1 MSPLAIGLVTTLLT
15 TTLLLWLVERYAP
28 GLGLMDIPNDRS
40 SHTRPTPR
48 GGGIAI
54 VMGSGAGLLVALVM
68 EESSLPP
75 AAVAMLA
82 AAGLVAGIS
91 LLDDLR
97 PLAPV
102 VRLGTHVVA
111 ALVVVGQ
118 LELPGEVDLPGTGTI
133 PIRPVALAMTVVWI
147 VGVTNIYNFMDGIDG
162 LAAGQGVVAGAT
174 WGVAGLATGDQFM
187 AAAGL
192 AIAAS
197 CAIFLARNWAPA
209 RIFMG
214 DAGSAFLGF
223 SFASLPLLAAGGP
236 LGRRAW
242 PIGAVVLLPFLF
254 DATLTLLRR
263 LRRGE
268 NVLQP
273 HRTHLYQ
280 RLVVAGAGHAWV
292 SGVYIGLAA
301 ASALVGLAW
310 GLGQWSGGFV
320 ICVVA
325 GVATTLLLVV
335 RRREM

>member
-15 TTLLLWLVERYAP
+15 TALLLWLVERYAP

-54 VMGSGAGLLVALVM
+54 VLGSGAGLLVALVI
-68 EESSLPP
+68 EESSLSP

-91 LLDDLR
+91 LVDDLR
-97 PLAPV
+97 SLAPV
-102 VRLGTHVVA
+102 VRLGAHVVA

-118 LELPGEVDLPGTGTI
+118 LELPGEVDLPGLGTM
-133 PIRPVALAMTVVWI
+133 PIRPVALALAVVWI
-147 VGVTNIYNFMDGIDG
+147 VAVTNIYNFMDGIDG
-162 LAAGQGVVAGAT
+162 LAAGQGLVAGAS
-174 WGVAGLATGDQFM
+174 WGVAGLATADQFM
-187 AAAGL
+187 AAAGF

-223 SFASLPLLAAGGP
+223 AFATLPLLASAGPAGG
-236 LGRRAW
+236 RAW
-242 PIGAVVLLPFLF
+242 PLGALVLLPFLF

-263 LRRGE
+263 LRRRE

-273 HRTHLYQ
+273 HRSHLYQ
-280 RLVVAGAGHAWV
+280 RLVVAGAPHAWV
-292 SGVYIGLAA
+292 SGMYIALAGWA
-301 ASALVGLAW
+301 ALVGLGWALARWSAW
-310 GLGQWSGGFV
+310 GVACS
-320 ICVVA
+320 VV
-325 GVATTLLLVV
+325 GVAAALLLVV
-335 RRREM
+335 RRRET